1 MAKKTA
7 PPKVTSIKVNL
18 LYPQGNAPKLSAQFI
33 KWVLSYGRVIL
44 VLVEMVVLGTFAL
57 RFSYDSRLAD
67 LKEEIQEQ
75 KLPFVQSL
83 QGDEALIRQ
92 TQFKLETISKN
103 LSYSSSYADTLD
115 LVAGQVPANTK
126 FKSISIET
134 RPNNFLEFRI
144 LGSSTSNQDLASFVA
159 NLKQQTD
166 ISEISLSNIGL
177 EEGVINFTLSGV
189 VATKPK

>member
-1 MAKKTA
+1 M
-7 PPKVTSIKVNL
+7 IK
-18 LYPQGNAPKLSAQFI
+18 
-33 KWVLSYGRVIL
+33 
-44 VLVEMVVLGTFAL
+44 TFAG
-57 RFSYDSRLAD
+57 FFYDSRLAD